1 MADLKQYIA
10 SSGAGELPAEAELD
24 ALLARCEWFDLA
36 RIVREIATG
45 RPDPRLDVTAPWRAQ
60 SSLRMAAV
68 DADALCRLSSDDI
81 IDRFLREEDLRIV
94 AADGEPEEEVCT
106 EAVLDDDDQVVS
118 EELAEI
124 YLAQGLRDKAI
135 AIYRKLSLRNP
146 EKSVYFA
153 ELIGKLENNN
163 KFQRYVI
170 HDLHCLDTHC
180 QRSGDPCGIGAEPQE
195 RHGRQFRR
203 VQPGHG
209 CA

>member
-118 EELAEI
+118 EEL
-124 YLAQGLRDKAI
+124 DKAI

-163 KFQRYVI
+163 
-170 HDLHCLDTHC
+170 
-180 QRSGDPCGIGAEPQE
+180 
-195 RHGRQFRR
+195 
-203 VQPGHG
+203 
-209 CA
+209 

>member
-68 DADALCRLSSDDI
+68 DADALCRLS
-81 IDRFLREEDLRIV
+81 

-146 EKSVYFA
+146 EKSIYFA

-163 KFQRYVI
+163 
-170 HDLHCLDTHC
+170 
-180 QRSGDPCGIGAEPQE
+180 
-195 RHGRQFRR
+195 
-203 VQPGHG
+203 
-209 CA
+209 

>member
-106 EAVLDDDDQVVS
+106 EAVLDDDDQVVRPTQDKKRAKDRNRS
-118 EELAEI
+118 KNGNLKVQRPVPNNEED
-124 YLAQGLRDKAI
+124 GTT
-135 AIYRKLSLRNP
+135 P
-146 EKSVYFA
+146 
-153 ELIGKLENNN
+153 
-163 KFQRYVI
+163 
-170 HDLHCLDTHC
+170 
-180 QRSGDPCGIGAEPQE
+180 
-195 RHGRQFRR
+195 
-203 VQPGHG
+203 
-209 CA
+209 

>member
-24 ALLARCEWFDLA
+24 VLLARCEWFDLA

-45 RPDPRLDVTAPWRAQ
+45 RPDSRLDVTAPWRAQ

-81 IDRFLREEDLRIV
+81 ID
-94 AADGEPEEEVCT
+94 EEEVCT

-163 KFQRYVI
+163 
-170 HDLHCLDTHC
+170 
-180 QRSGDPCGIGAEPQE
+180 
-195 RHGRQFRR
+195 
-203 VQPGHG
+203 
-209 CA
+209 

>member
-153 ELIGKLENNN
+153 ELIRKMEEQKL
-163 KFQRYVI
+163 
-170 HDLHCLDTHC
+170 
-180 QRSGDPCGIGAEPQE
+180 
-195 RHGRQFRR
+195 
-203 VQPGHG
+203 
-209 CA
+209 

>member
-1 MADLKQYIA
+1 MADLKQYIV
-10 SSGAGELPAEAELD
+10 SSGAGELPAAAELD

-106 EAVLDDDDQVVS
+106 EAVLDDDDRERGTGGNLSCPGASGQS
-118 EELAEI
+118 HSDLSQIKFA
-124 YLAQGLRDKAI
+124 KS
-135 AIYRKLSLRNP
+135 RKKCLLCRANWQ
-146 EKSVYFA
+146 
-153 ELIGKLENNN
+153 IGK
-163 KFQRYVI
+163 Q
-170 HDLHCLDTHC
+170 
-180 QRSGDPCGIGAEPQE
+180 
-195 RHGRQFRR
+195 
-203 VQPGHG
+203 
-209 CA
+209 

>member
-81 IDRFLREEDLRIV
+81 IDRFLREASI
-94 AADGEPEEEVCT
+94 
-106 EAVLDDDDQVVS
+106 
-118 EELAEI
+118 
-124 YLAQGLRDKAI
+124 
-135 AIYRKLSLRNP
+135 
-146 EKSVYFA
+146 
-153 ELIGKLENNN
+153 
-163 KFQRYVI
+163 
-170 HDLHCLDTHC
+170 
-180 QRSGDPCGIGAEPQE
+180 
-195 RHGRQFRR
+195 
-203 VQPGHG
+203 
-209 CA
+209 

>member
-94 AADGEPEEEVCT
+94 AADGAETPVEGNPGRT
-106 EAVLDDDDQVVS
+106 YIAVVGLDMYSYFRINDTAPVWQA
-118 EELAEI
+118 AE
-124 YLAQGLRDKAI
+124 
-135 AIYRKLSLRNP
+135 
-146 EKSVYFA
+146 
-153 ELIGKLENNN
+153 
-163 KFQRYVI
+163 
-170 HDLHCLDTHC
+170 
-180 QRSGDPCGIGAEPQE
+180 
-195 RHGRQFRR
+195 
-203 VQPGHG
+203 
-209 CA
+209 

>member
-94 AADGEPEEEVCT
+94 ADDGAPDCEVRTAPE
-106 EAVLDDDDQVVS
+106 LDDEDEIVS
-118 EELAEI
+118 EELAAI
-124 YLAQGLRDKAI
+124 YLSQGLRREAI
-135 AIYRKLSLRNP
+135 AIYRKLSLLNP

-163 KFQRYVI
+163 
-170 HDLHCLDTHC
+170 
-180 QRSGDPCGIGAEPQE
+180 
-195 RHGRQFRR
+195 
-203 VQPGHG
+203 
-209 CA
+209 

>member
-24 ALLARCEWFDLA
+24 VLLARCEWFDLA

-45 RPDPRLDVTAPWRAQ
+45 RPDSRLDVTAPWRAQ

-81 IDRFLREEDLRIV
+81 IDRFLR
-94 AADGEPEEEVCT
+94 EEEVCT

-163 KFQRYVI
+163 
-170 HDLHCLDTHC
+170 
-180 QRSGDPCGIGAEPQE
+180 
-195 RHGRQFRR
+195 
-203 VQPGHG
+203 
-209 CA
+209 

>member
-1 MADLKQYIA
+1 MAD
-10 SSGAGELPAEAELD
+10 LPAEAELD
-24 ALLARCEWFDLA
+24 VLLARCEWFDLA

-45 RPDPRLDVTAPWRAQ
+45 RPDSRLDVTAPWRAQ

-94 AADGEPEEEVCT
+94 AADGEP
-106 EAVLDDDDQVVS
+106 
-118 EELAEI
+118 
-124 YLAQGLRDKAI
+124 DKAI

-163 KFQRYVI
+163 
-170 HDLHCLDTHC
+170 
-180 QRSGDPCGIGAEPQE
+180 
-195 RHGRQFRR
+195 
-203 VQPGHG
+203 
-209 CA
+209 

>member
-10 SSGAGELPAEAELD
+10 SSGAGEIPPAEELD
-24 ALLARCEWFDLA
+24 ALVARCEWFDLA

-45 RPDPRLDVTAPWRAQ
+45 TPDPRLAVTAPWRAL

-68 DADALCRLSSDDI
+68 DAGAVCRLSSDDI
-81 IDRFLREEDLRIV
+81 IDRFLREDDLRIV
-94 AADGEPEEEVCT
+94 AADGEPEEEVRT
-106 EAVLDDDDQVVS
+106 VAVLDAADEVVS

-135 AIYRKLSLRNP
+135 AIYSKLSLLNP

-163 KFQRYVI
+163 
-170 HDLHCLDTHC
+170 
-180 QRSGDPCGIGAEPQE
+180 
-195 RHGRQFRR
+195 
-203 VQPGHG
+203 
-209 CA
+209 